1 MEKDPDDPLFES
13 ARRAFC
19 ALCSSCI
26 RRMFE
31 KVRSVEGK
39 RGVLPILPHWTK
51 SLRDSLELAVI
62 AISDKAGLNRVAMS
76 IIGG

>member
-1 MEKDPDDPLFES
+1 
-13 ARRAFC
+13 
-19 ALCSSCI
+19 
-26 RRMFE
+26 MFE